1 MEIVNRAA
9 TAAITA
15 LAIPLSSSNVEFKTA
30 LSGKFKP
37 PNNSLRVVTQNN
49 LINFKDASGKTTSL
63 TLKPWQSIGE
73 VKALLAENTAP
84 QGFELLV
91 DTNQLKSELQ
101 RQRLFFQG
109 QVLKDN
115 KTLQDY
121 HLKSGDTIYR
131 LAEEDKTDKPNLLRS
146 RVQLVLSGKTCPPE
160 LQKKIEETQ
169 SGLDSGVEPKLA
181 SSGLG
186 GTYFLRNKKR
196 QIVGVFK
203 PEDEE
208 AYCPNNPRGLAGR
221 MGGPGVRN
229 GLLSGEANVR
239 EVAAYLLDHDK
250 FANVPATVRVEVS
263 HPTFGKKPK
272 VGSFQEFKPHDE
284 EAGDMS
290 ASLFSVED
298 AHRIAIMD
306 IRLLNRD
313 RNDENLLVKK
323 SPENRFELIPIDHGC
338 SLPDS
343 LEVDWHDWAWLSW
356 PQTKKPLSSAEKAYI
371 ARLDADDDAALLSDE
386 LSIRWQCLLV
396 LRVATIFLQKGAAAD
411 LSLYDIAS
419 MMTREVRGKPST
431 LEVCLAQAKT
441 LAEKKKLGGRP
452 KRRSPTASPTTD
464 PIPIAKMRRSQ
475 SMVNMDFDAFNLPGV
490 QQPSEKASPAD
501 DDFGAW
507 MLEDNQELFGEAFFR
522 SLGDF
527 MDTAVR
533 VRQQKRRAVEIF
545 KKQMSPIKSPMK
557 ESNQVSPIKDN
568 KPMPPM
574 KENETP

>member
-1 MEIVNRAA
+1 
-9 TAAITA
+9 
-15 LAIPLSSSNVEFKTA
+15 
-30 LSGKFKP
+30 
-37 PNNSLRVVTQNN
+37 
-49 LINFKDASGKTTSL
+49 
-63 TLKPWQSIGE
+63 
-73 VKALLAENTAP
+73 
-84 QGFELLV
+84 
-91 DTNQLKSELQ
+91 
-101 RQRLFFQG
+101 
-109 QVLKDN
+109 
-115 KTLQDY
+115 
-121 HLKSGDTIYR
+121 
-131 LAEEDKTDKPNLLRS
+131 
-146 RVQLVLSGKTCPPE
+146 
-160 LQKKIEETQ
+160 
-169 SGLDSGVEPKLA
+169 
-181 SSGLG
+181 
-186 GTYFLRNKKR
+186 
-196 QIVGVFK
+196 
-203 PEDEE
+203 
-208 AYCPNNPRGLAGR
+208 
-221 MGGPGVRN
+221 
-229 GLLSGEANVR
+229 
-239 EVAAYLLDHDK
+239 
-250 FANVPATVRVEVS
+250 VRVEVS

-298 AHRIAIMD
+298 AHRIALMD

-343 LEVDWHDWAWLSW
+343 LEVDWHEWAWLSW